1 MCNSKVNELFCR
13 ENVEKIKVPEV
24 VLSDLLS
31 ILEEKLKRAGF
42 YYRLAYRIKS
52 VDSIIDKL
60 ILKDY
65 KRAGSEN
72 ADKKMQDLVGIR
84 ILLYFEDDVNICK
97 NLLDSLFAEPGVWE
111 TTENNE
117 YEFKAMKIN
126 GIFKLPGYLSKTIV
140 NPMLSDYIDDT
151 FEIQIRTNFLEGWH
165 EIEHDLRYK
174 GAAFGIGNEGL
185 ARKMNS
191 GLATL
196 ELCDDCLVKTLEA
209 LGNQN

>member
-84 ILLYFEDDVNICK
+84 ILLYLQNPVYGKQPKTMNM
-97 NLLDSLFAEPGVWE
+97 NLKP
-111 TTENNE
+111 
-117 YEFKAMKIN
+117 
-126 GIFKLPGYLSKTIV
+126 
-140 NPMLSDYIDDT
+140 
-151 FEIQIRTNFLEGWH
+151 
-165 EIEHDLRYK
+165 
-174 GAAFGIGNEGL
+174 
-185 ARKMNS
+185 
-191 GLATL
+191 
-196 ELCDDCLVKTLEA
+196 
-209 LGNQN
+209 